1 MSKTE
6 AAGAQGVVVCGR
18 AFSPEDLVTIRG
30 IIAAE
35 PRPNRREIATRTCQ
49 VLAWLRVDGR
59 LKEMSCRVALLRL
72 HRRGLITLPP
82 PLKGNGNRTPYRPQ
96 RTLVAPPEPIDC
108 DIREFERIEIAPVG
122 CSADS
127 RLWNEAIERFHYL
140 GHKRLPGAQMR
151 YLIGSDRGLLG
162 AIGFGASAWKVAPR
176 DRWIGWSHEQ
186 RISRLHLIVNNAR
199 FLLLPWVHVHNL
211 ASWVLSHAAGRVP
224 GDFQAR
230 YGYRPVLLET
240 FVERDRFHG
249 TCYEAANWHYLGE
262 TQGRGKLDRYGRREL
277 PVKKIYVRPLSRM
290 FRRILCASPSS

>member
-1 MSKTE
+1 
-6 AAGAQGVVVCGR
+6 
-18 AFSPEDLVTIRG
+18 
-30 IIAAE
+30 
-35 PRPNRREIATRTCQ
+35 
-49 VLAWLRVDGR
+49 
-59 LKEMSCRVALLRL
+59 
-72 HRRGLITLPP
+72 
-82 PLKGNGNRTPYRPQ
+82 
-96 RTLVAPPEPIDC
+96 VAPPEPIDC